1 MTRSNAR
8 RLCVSALMPI
18 FSEFITVRAYAAYFR
33 SRISFLSCSILATPL
48 SSLLSPSFDFDR
60 SLIPISRPE
69 TELARF
75 FARSVSWLA
84 RDTGSLASASRWLL
98 SRRSEEHTSELQ
110 SLMRTSYAVFCLQQ
124 KNQHTRHNPTR
135 TTYTITNPCP
145 PNH

>member
-75 FARSVSWLA
+75 FAR
-84 RDTGSLASASRWLL
+84 
-98 SRRSEEHTSELQ
+98 RSEEHTSELQ
-110 SLMRTSYAVFCLQQ
+110 SLMRISYAVFCLKK
-124 KNQHTRHNPTR
+124 KNKYKLHHDKHKMTKHNSQHLLHR
-135 TTYTITNPCP
+135 ITLQ
-145 PNH
+145 